1 MSRSERIAASLIFG
15 LAALAQTPAQRPPD
29 TQLPPEEDVV
39 EAPKEYVFNPVQ
51 SKREVEVGLQYF
63 RKANYKAAAMRF
75 TEATKWNDGNSEAWL
90 RLAEAEAKKKNSKG
104 ERAALE
110 KYLELVPE
118 PRNKAEIRK
127 RLAKL
132 KS

>member
-1 MSRSERIAASLIFG
+1 MSRSERIAASLVFG

-29 TQLPPEEDVV
+29 SQLPPEEDAV
-39 EAPKEYVFNPVQ
+39 ETPKEYVFNPVQ
-51 SKREVEVGLQYF
+51 SKRELEVGLQYF

-75 TEATKWNDGNSEAWL
+75 TEATKWNDGNAEAWL
-90 RLAEAEAKKKNSKG
+90 HLAGAEAKKKNPKG
-104 ERAALE
+104 EAAALE
-110 KYLELVPE
+110 KYLQVAPEAKNATEL
-118 PRNKAEIRK
+118 RK